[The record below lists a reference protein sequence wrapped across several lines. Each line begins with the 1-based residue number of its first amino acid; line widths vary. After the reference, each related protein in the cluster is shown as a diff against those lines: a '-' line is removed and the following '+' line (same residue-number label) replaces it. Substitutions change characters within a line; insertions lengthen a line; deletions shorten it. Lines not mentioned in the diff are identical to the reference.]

1 MIKLLFF
8 IMLLGFSGAINTIN
22 LNNENIILV
31 KNEINAETVSYAID
45 KIQNA
50 KNATNMILFL
60 DTPGGR
66 VEDGLQLINEVQKNN
81 MTCIV
86 QRAYSMG
93 FAILQSCKNRYLLP
107 TGKVMQ
113 HQITFGLGDSLHKIE
128 NYVSYVNQMNNY
140 LTELQSKKIKID
152 PRLFREKTSNDWWLF
167 GENAVYNNV
176 ADKLINVECSKKLI
190 NSNYTQTIN
199 GRKLVYSNCP
209 LIYKEREAEKNSPY
223 IVFV

>member
-1 MIKLLFF
+1 
-8 IMLLGFSGAINTIN
+8 MLLGFSGALKNIN
-22 LNNENIILV
+22 LNTDNIILV
-31 KNEINAETVSYAID
+31 KNEINDETVSYAID
-45 KIQNA
+45 KIQNS
-50 KNATNMILFL
+50 KNATNLILYL
-60 DTPGGR
+60 DTPGGK

-81 MTCIV
+81 MTCIA

-93 FAILQSCKNRYLLP
+93 FAILQSCKHRYLLP

-113 HQITFGLGDSLHKIE
+113 HQISFGFGDSLYKIE
-128 NYVSYVNQMNNY
+128 NYISYVNQMNSY

-167 GENAVYNNV
+167 GMNAVFNNV
-176 ADKLINVECSKKLI
+176 VDELVNVECSKKLI
-190 NSNYTQTIN
+190 QSNYTLTVG